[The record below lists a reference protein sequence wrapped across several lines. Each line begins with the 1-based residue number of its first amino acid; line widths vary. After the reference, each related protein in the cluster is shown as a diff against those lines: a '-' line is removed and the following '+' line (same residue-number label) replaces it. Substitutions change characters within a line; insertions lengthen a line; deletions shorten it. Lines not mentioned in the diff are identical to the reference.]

1 MKSCGTIL
9 SIVLLGCTAAWQA
22 LAADPA
28 TYEEMKDALRAKGLS
43 HTSLMAD
50 FAMDMSMQ
58 GMAMKATGD
67 IQGKG
72 AAMIMNMTMDM
83 PGMPEG
89 MSMKMIMD
97 LDGIMWIESSAGGM
111 NQVMKMD
118 MNKIKAMM
126 EESGMDLP
134 FDSSMSDF
142 MGQMTDPVAFLEKSE
157 PFLDFTLDGVDT
169 VNGDAVYVL
178 NADVTAAGFQGFDP
192 TGMLGRMGD
201 GKIDNYKMYLGVDD
215 GFMRKMEMGM
225 DGMTMV
231 QTYSNIRLNEEMS
244 DDLFVYTPPAGAQV
258 MDMMEM
264 IESQMNASGGGGN
277 ARGRYKAG
285 DSNLPDVLGKD
296 LNGKEVKL
304 SDHLGKVVLVDFW
317 ATWCPPCI
325 EELPNVLA
333 TYAKYKNKGFVILGV
348 SLDNAVSD
356 LTEFQADHPDMT
368 WVQVCEA
375 KGWDSAIVGTYG
387 VEAIPHTLL
396 LDQTGT
402 VVAADLHGDA
412 LGDTI
417 AGLLAK

>member
-1 MKSCGTIL
+1 MKSCVSIL
-9 SIVLLGCTAAWQA
+9 SIVLLGCTATWQA
-22 LAADPA
+22 LAADPT

-43 HTSLMAD
+43 HTTLKAD
-50 FAMDMSMQ
+50 FTMDMNMQ

-72 AAMIMNMTMDM
+72 EAMIMNMTMEM

-89 MSMKMIMD
+89 MTMKMTMD
-97 LDGIMWIESSAGGM
+97 LDGAMWIESAVGGM

-118 MNKIKAMM
+118 MAKMKALM

-134 FDSSMSDF
+134 LDSSMSDF
-142 MGQMTDPVAFLEKSE
+142 SGQMTDPVAFLEKSE
-157 PFLDFTLDGVDT
+157 PYLDFTLEGVDT

-215 GFMRKMEMGM
+215 GFMRKMEVGVE
-225 DGMTMV
+225 GMTMV
-231 QTYSNIRLNEEMS
+231 QTYSNIRLSEEMS

-264 IESQMNASGGGGN
+264 MESQMNATGGGN
-277 ARGRYKAG
+277 ARGKYKAG
-285 DSNLPDVLGKD
+285 DTDLPDVLGKD
-296 LNGKEVKL
+296 LNGKTIKL

-333 TYAKYKNKGFVILGV
+333 TYAQYKDKGSVILGV
-348 SLDNAVSD
+348 SLDNALAD

-368 WVQVCEA
+368 WVQVCEE
-375 KGWDSAIVGTYG
+375 KGWDSAIVDTYG

-402 VVAADLHGDA
+402 VAAADLHGKA
-412 LGDTI
+412 LGEKI
-417 AGLLAK
+417 AELLEK